1 MTTDLFSVQQKTA
14 LFTGSSQGLGLAL
27 AQGLGR
33 AGATIILNG
42 RDQDKLNRAVESFR
56 AAEIATHGYAF
67 DVRDEQA
74 VTEGIDN
81 IESQVGPID
90 ILFNNAGVMIR
101 NPLHDFSLADWH
113 TTLGVNLTGVFLVSK
128 CVARGM
134 IKRRAG
140 KIINI
145 CSMQSEMSRPTIA
158 PYAASKGGLKMLT
171 RGMATDWGKYN
182 IQANGLGPGYFRTE
196 ITKPLYEDPKF
207 DAWLRGRTPANR
219 WGELEELTGAA
230 LFLSSK
236 ASDFVNGHIL
246 YVDGG
251 LLACL

>member
-1 MTTDLFSVQQKTA
+1 MTTNLFSVQEKTA

-27 AQGLGR
+27 ARGLGR

-42 RDQDKLNRAVESFR
+42 RDQDKLNGAVESFR

-90 ILFNNAGVMIR
+90 ILFNNAGLMIR
-101 NPLHDFSLADWH
+101 NPLESYSLADWQA
-113 TTLGVNLTGVFLVSK
+113 TLGVNLTGAFLVSK
-128 CVARGM
+128 CVAQGM

-182 IQANGLGPGYFRTE
+182 IQTNGLGPGYFKTD

-219 WGELEELTGAA
+219 WGELEELIGAA

-251 LLACL
+251 LSACL

>member
-1 MTTDLFSVQQKTA
+1 MTTDLFSVQEKTA

-33 AGATIILNG
+33 AGSTIILNG
-42 RDQDKLNRAVESFR
+42 RDPDKLGRAVESLR
-56 AAEIATHGYAF
+56 SLEITAHGYAF
-67 DVRDEQA
+67 DVRDEEA
-74 VTEGIDN
+74 VTEGIRN

-101 NPLHDFSLADWH
+101 DPLESYSLADWQA
-113 TTLGVNLTGVFLVSK
+113 TLSVNLTGVFLVSK
-128 CVARGM
+128 CVALGM

-145 CSMQSEMSRPTIA
+145 CSMQSEMSRPSIA

-182 IQANGLGPGYFRTE
+182 IQTNGLGPGYFKTD
-196 ITKPLYEDPKF
+196 ITKPLYEDPEF
-207 DAWLRGRTPANR
+207 DAWLCGRTPANR

>member
-1 MTTDLFSVQQKTA
+1 MTTDLFSVQDKTA

-33 AGATIILNG
+33 AGSTIILNG
-42 RDQDKLNRAVESFR
+42 RDADKLARAVESLR
-56 AAEIATHGYAF
+56 STGIAAYGYAF
-67 DVRDEQA
+67 DVRDETA
-74 VTEGIDN
+74 VTEGIGA

-101 NPLHDFSLADWH
+101 NELQSFSLADWQA
-113 TTLGVNLTGVFLVSK
+113 TLDVNLTGAFLVSK
-128 CVARGM
+128 CVAQGM

-182 IQANGLGPGYFRTE
+182 IQTNGLGPGYFKTE
-196 ITKPLYEDPKF
+196 LTRPLYEDPEF
-207 DAWLRGRTPANR
+207 DAWLCRRTPAQR
-219 WGELEELTGAA
+219 WGELDELIGAA

-236 ASDFVNGHIL
+236 ASDYVNGQIL